1 MRKIPAKFPTFE
13 YPNEEDEDEQVAERP
28 YDVLSFS
35 ISIYWTTFGVRH
47 STHTHRQRLINEIAW
62 WSFNGIVHHLFIDK

>member
-35 ISIYWTTFGVRH
+35 SVSVSIEQLLACVIVR
-47 STHTHRQRLINEIAW
+47 THTDRDL
-62 WSFNGIVHHLFIDK
+62 SMK